1 MAGRDLLQTT
11 VGEYR
16 LVDFLGAGGM
26 GEVYRAVHSK
36 LGRVVAVKV
45 MTNAAKSPSLIERFF
60 NEARI
65 QSSLNHPGIV
75 TLYDFLQLDGQP
87 CIVMEYVDGQSLSD
101 RIKHRGAIAV
111 PEALAFFRTVAD
123 AVAYVHSNGIV
134 HRDIKSNNIKISN
147 TGQVKLLDFGIA
159 RTQSGPRMTATGD
172 VIGTLE
178 YLSPEQIRGGTADAR
193 SDIWALGILLYE
205 MVTGHVPFEAPTLGD
220 LCDKISKAAYVQPSL
235 LNPSV
240 PRQVDALIARCLKRN
255 PAERYQ
261 SAHQLVADAAKIETG
276 ESPEQGRKFKLWWI
290 AAPAGFVVVLVVLF
304 FAIQSLAPADSQQS
318 QRETPVRGS
327 TAGNAQKPAIAQ
339 AAAGDER
346 VVQIETSEGPARVFL
361 GGLDVGATPY
371 SMKARPGDKIS
382 LVLKRDGFEDKPVDL
397 TVGENPRPY
406 TFTLSKLESQ
416 KP

>member
-1 MAGRDLLQTT
+1 
-11 VGEYR
+11 
-16 LVDFLGAGGM
+16 
-26 GEVYRAVHSK
+26 
-36 LGRVVAVKV
+36 
-45 MTNAAKSPSLIERFF
+45 
-60 NEARI
+60 
-65 QSSLNHPGIV
+65 
-75 TLYDFLQLDGQP
+75 
-87 CIVMEYVDGQSLSD
+87 
-101 RIKHRGAIAV
+101 
-111 PEALAFFRTVAD
+111 
-123 AVAYVHSNGIV
+123 
-134 HRDIKSNNIKISN
+134 
-147 TGQVKLLDFGIA
+147 
-159 RTQSGPRMTATGD
+159 
-172 VIGTLE
+172 
-178 YLSPEQIRGGTADAR
+178 
-193 SDIWALGILLYE
+193 